1 MAPGRGKKSSQ
12 RKLQRAH
19 LEWAWPLTLLAVL
32 SMFSIFQEFGHTVFW
47 FSLSLPLPFSSVL
60 FNYRVLASSGLIARC
75 LPQGGISLIGRFLR
89 FLFSR
94 RWSMTHSQREPL
106 QRWFLFQ
113 MTCWVSSLGWAG
125 ERSSPSSICTRMLI
139 SEEHLHRFTQGA
151 IKASVRL
158 SKDGF
163 SFQGLFHFFFS
174 CALLRDCLFFPPG
187 SLTHSPSNHIT
198 AKVSICHQVIT
209 HSLDTKSSIENA
221 HSSAWP
227 KDVVG
232 RVIVLL
238 RVLCGLHSH

>member
-151 IKASVRL
+151 IKVSVLL
-158 SKDGF
+158 SKGRLLF
-163 SFQGLFHFFFS
+163 PRPLSFLLF
-174 CALLRDCLFFPPG
+174 LCLTERLPFLPTWFTN
-187 SLTHSPSNHIT
+187 SLNF
-198 AKVSICHQVIT
+198 
-209 HSLDTKSSIENA
+209 
-221 HSSAWP
+221 
-227 KDVVG
+227 
-232 RVIVLL
+232 
-238 RVLCGLHSH
+238 